1 MCVMT
6 DDTETP
12 QYAWDKQKN
21 AWLRS
26 ERGFGFED
34 VVLALEEDGPLD
46 DISHPNPKHSHQRI
60 LYVAIQGYAIAVPYV
75 NAGTTKFF
83 KTAYAS
89 RRARKQYLSPQQSDR
104 PNV

>member
-6 DDTETP
+6 DDAETP

-46 DISHPNPKHSHQRI
+46 DISHPNPKHLHHDLAATVEPSTNDI
-60 LYVAIQGYAIAVPYV
+60 DLA
-75 NAGTTKFF
+75 K
-83 KTAYAS
+83 
-89 RRARKQYLSPQQSDR
+89 
-104 PNV
+104 